1 MAELREGI
9 FGGISG
15 KIGTFVG
22 VQWRGRS
29 LLRSKPG
36 KSSKKA
42 TPAQKL
48 QRDKLRLV
56 SSFVR
61 QVSEAVKLYYPHAV
75 INGKSISGKE
85 QLMSLL
91 MKKGIEV
98 IDGEPHLLIDQAL
111 LAIGTLPAAH
121 TVEIQQI
128 TATTIR
134 VTWDTSLMNILA
146 HQEDKLT
153 LCVYCEKQNNCFIG
167 FQIVERQK
175 GEIELPVLF
184 LPKVQRLHFWTI
196 WESSQEKRNS
206 SSQYH
211 LFEKED

>member
-1 MAELREGI
+1 MAELKEGI

-15 KIGTFVG
+15 RIGGFVG

-29 LLRSKPG
+29 LLRTWPG

-56 SSFVR
+56 SGFVR
-61 QVSEAVKLYYPHAV
+61 KVSEAVKLYYPHAMV
-75 INGKSISGKE
+75 NGKKISGKE
-85 QLMSLL
+85 QLISLL

-111 LAIGTLPAAH
+111 LAVGTLPAAH

-128 TATTIR
+128 AATTVRI
-134 VTWDTSLMNILA
+134 TWDTSLMNILA
-146 HQEDKLT
+146 HKEDKLT
-153 LCVYCEKQNNCFIG
+153 LCLYCEKQDKCFVCI
-167 FQIVERQK
+167 QISERQK
-175 GEIELPVLF
+175 GELELPVLF
-184 LPKVQRLHFWTI
+184 LPKVQRLHIWTI
-196 WESSQEKRNS
+196 WESAQGDRNS

-211 LFEKED
+211 QFIKED